1 MTRRAFIMPLVL
13 MLTMALTLTA
23 AFILQRQSNQSL
35 VVRRQFG
42 QYESHHAT
50 RGIADVID
58 AWMSGGGRY
67 RSFRDR
73 LDADGRILDITI
85 PDGLSAS
92 SQGGDI
98 LRLFVKDAQGTLL
111 ADFSG
116 LTGQTL
122 RDARDSLDALKT
134 EAPAEWTRFTRPLGP
149 VTISLTEAP
158 REVLS
163 AVVQGVTG
171 SIHDGQA
178 FVTSVLKA
186 RDEGPI
192 DAQAL
197 NQCILDAD
205 LTPELQAKL
214 TRAVTS
220 ETTFWNL
227 RVDVLR
233 GGVTLVAR
241 YEGYLTTTQAPTAR
255 AQPGGQPSRKGH
267 VQNLR
272 RVPLE

>member
-1 MTRRAFIMPLVL
+1 MRRGFIMPLVL
-13 MLTMALTLTA
+13 MITMALTLAA
-23 AFILQRQSNQSL
+23 AFILQRQSTQSIII
-35 VVRRQFG
+35 RREVG
-42 QYESHHAT
+42 QYESHHTT
-50 RGIADVID
+50 RGVADVID

-73 LDADGRILDITI
+73 IDADGRILDITV
-85 PDGLSAS
+85 PDGLSANS
-92 SQGGDI
+92 KGGDI
-98 LRLFVKDAQGTLL
+98 LRLFVKDAQGALL

-122 RDARDSLDALKT
+122 RDARDALDALK
-134 EAPAEWTRFTRPLGP
+134 AESPSGWNRLTRVIGP

-163 AVVQGVTG
+163 ALVQGITG
-171 SIHDGQA
+171 SIHDGQG

-192 DAQAL
+192 DAQVL

-214 TRAVTS
+214 TRMVTS
-220 ETTFWNL
+220 ETTFWAL

-233 GGVTLVAR
+233 GGTALVGR
-241 YEGYLTTTQAPTAR
+241 YEGYLTTTQGAAAR
-255 AQPGGQPSRKGH
+255 ASPGGQPSRKGH

-272 RVPLE
+272 WVPLE